1 MAKNKIK
8 NIKEKQNKTT
18 DFSKNYKL
26 IYFIIFAFTFA
37 IYGNSFKN
45 QYALDDAMVITQN
58 NYVKKGF
65 GGISDIFTNDLF
77 TGFFGK
83 KKSLVEGG
91 RYRPLSLIT
100 FAVEYEIFGEN
111 PHISH
116 FFNVLFYA
124 ITGILIFML
133 LVNIFPPNDKHW
145 YIWFSFIATIIWIAH
160 PIHSEAVANIKGRDE
175 IFAMM
180 FSVWSLYMF
189 IKYIKTEKTKNL
201 LYLFIVFFLGLLSK
215 EMSLTFVVIIPLT
228 VYYFFNDKFLLKKMF
243 KPYLVIIITTVIYFV
258 LRNVATGDITSHTIA
273 KELMNDSFLGMSL
286 SEKYATIFYTLGMYI
301 KLLFFPLTLTF
312 DYYPYHIHIM
322 QWSNIWVI
330 LSLALYLFLGVI
342 AIIGIKKRTIISY
355 GIWFYLISFSIVSNV
370 FFSIGA
376 FANERFMFM
385 PSLGFIIVITFLIKK
400 LEKNINKNIIIT
412 FVAIITILFSA
423 KTISRNKVWENDFRL
438 FTNDVKISYDSAKS
452 TTSAG
457 GKLIEE
463 SQKFKKILLQEKP
476 LTVKELE
483 RRLNKETLLH
493 SDEISDIIKK
503 DNLKKSLQNLENL
516 RKTYVNKAIN
526 YLQKAIKIHPK
537 YVDALLLLGNAYYE
551 QNKNYTKTWEYYK
564 KILDINPTYN
574 LVYSNMKQI
583 LNESVPVDDRIKIYE
598 QLYKY
603 NPNNADVCYAL
614 GNLYGQYKNDLPNSI
629 KMLERA
635 IYFNPKMAKAYK
647 DLGVA
652 YGFSKQYRK
661 AIIVMKKSIQLN
673 PKDKQTINNLALT
686 YQIIGKPDSAKIYL
700 DLKNKIK

>member
-661 AIIVMKKSIQLN
+661 AIIAMKKSIQLN

>member
-700 DLKNKIK
+700 DLKNN